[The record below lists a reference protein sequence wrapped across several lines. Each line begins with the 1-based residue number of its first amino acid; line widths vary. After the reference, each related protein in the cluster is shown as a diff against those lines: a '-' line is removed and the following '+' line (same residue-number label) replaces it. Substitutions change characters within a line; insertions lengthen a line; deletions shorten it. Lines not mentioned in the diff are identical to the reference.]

1 VTRFVSE
8 RKQAEI
14 IADRGREIGGY
25 LLLDVPGLRDDRMAV
40 PLTDTG
46 AVYDSHD
53 PAGFRAALSCFISL
67 FKVSPGC
74 VLRRDTWAPPRSVN
88 LCQWQGLSTPVLQ
101 RALDLMPTKWLTCR
115 PALTSGT
122 GLSARRPSSSSENT

>member
-8 RKQAEI
+8 RRQAEI

-53 PAGFRAALSCFISL
+53 PAGFRAA
-67 FKVSPGC
+67 
-74 VLRRDTWAPPRSVN
+74 
-88 LCQWQGLSTPVLQ
+88 PVLFHQ
-101 RALDLMPTKWLTCR
+101 LDLSEP
-115 PALTSGT
+115 
-122 GLSARRPSSSSENT
+122 GLLSSEGHVGPSPLT